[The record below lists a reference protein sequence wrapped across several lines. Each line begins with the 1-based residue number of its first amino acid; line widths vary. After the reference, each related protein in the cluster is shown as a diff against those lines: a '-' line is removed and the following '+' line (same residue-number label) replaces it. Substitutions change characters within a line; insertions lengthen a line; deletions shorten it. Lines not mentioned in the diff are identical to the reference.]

1 MKFERHRLA
10 IGLAVLVILLVTALA
25 WWRGNRP
32 LAQMLPVLA
41 AGLSAALAPRWRAQP
56 TRCGCQ
62 PDATA
67 KQD

>member
-1 MKFERHRLA
+1 MKLERNRVA

-41 AGLSAALAPRWRAQP
+41 AGLSVALAPRWRAQP
-56 TRCGCQ
+56 TRCDCH
-62 PDATA
+62 PTVTA